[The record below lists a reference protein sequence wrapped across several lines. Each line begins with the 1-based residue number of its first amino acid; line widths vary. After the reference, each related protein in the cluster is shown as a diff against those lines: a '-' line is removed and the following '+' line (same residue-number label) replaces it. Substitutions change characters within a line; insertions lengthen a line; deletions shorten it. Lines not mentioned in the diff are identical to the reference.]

1 MGSIEGKVRAV
12 KVLLD
17 TNIIIDVALE
27 RQPYFEASEQIL
39 SLVEQGRVEGYIS
52 ASTFSD
58 LYYIIRKDKG
68 RELTLEFLRNI
79 LTFCK
84 IATVNQQAI
93 EVALNANFH
102 DLEDAIQYGTAVINQ
117 LDAIVTRNPQDF
129 TVVTPRI
136 ITPTLLIQELTN
148 SP

>member
-68 RELTLEFLRNI
+68 RELTLDFLSNI

-93 EVALNANFH
+93 EVALNANFR